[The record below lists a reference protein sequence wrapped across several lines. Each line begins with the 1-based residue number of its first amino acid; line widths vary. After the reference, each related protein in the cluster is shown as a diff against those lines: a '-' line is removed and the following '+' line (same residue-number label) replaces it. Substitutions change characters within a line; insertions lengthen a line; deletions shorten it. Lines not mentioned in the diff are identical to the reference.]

1 MLTGD
6 TKKIGVDACRII
18 KLLFPKEIS
27 ISNKDTEISIIADFD
42 KLLNGIKKITLTED
56 DPDNNPNHSA
66 TPSTHSALQ
75 MIDFVNNLAG
85 DNQNNTVGMFK
96 IATLK

>member
-1 MLTGD
+1 MAL
-6 TKKIGVDACRII
+6 
-18 KLLFPKEIS
+18 
-27 ISNKDTEISIIADFD
+27 
-42 KLLNGIKKITLTED
+42 KKITLTED